1 MLEIL
6 NFADIISLILIIS
19 TPFLYLKNRK
29 LNKKPKVSK
38 LIDYPPTDNSYSIIN
53 GICFNDKKNRTGEV
67 NVRGFSIEIAKLIIN
82 NVIGV
87 KINDADNPYEKIILI
102 INSKTKG
109 LSINDKRIIKIL
121 RLFKKQ
127 ELNLKHIDESL
138 NDKKTLKLIKN
149 ELTEWRFGVESAN
162 EIKSYEYYKL
172 INYFELIII
181 IIYLILALPLQVI
194 QISHGI
200 TSDIALIILSL
211 ICILTTAKNKHV
223 MGHYTDKGYEFITK
237 WFMFEEYLKRNDRI
251 SLDSNEVLLYAS
263 CFEIE
268 DMILKK
274 IDKKG
279 NSLELFIRHD
289 GVKLLGDIL
298 YKHIPNIPSSEK
310 SKKYEDSGEIIDY
323 GQYQG
328 YNTAPFGGGSSG
340 ESGGGSSGGGGGG
353 AF

>member
-6 NFADIISLILIIS
+6 NFADIISIILIIS

-29 LNKKPKVSK
+29 LNKKPKISK
-38 LIDYPPTDNSYSIIN
+38 LIDYPPTDNSYSVVN
-53 GICFNDKKNRTGEV
+53 GICLNDKKNRTGEV
-67 NVRGFSIEIAKLIIN
+67 NVKGFSIEIAKLIIN
-82 NVIGV
+82 NFIGV
-87 KINDADNPYEKIILI
+87 KINDADNPYEKITLI
-102 INSKTKG
+102 INKKTKG

-121 RLFKKQ
+121 RLFNKQ
-127 ELNLKHIDESL
+127 ELNLKHIDETL

-172 INYFELIII
+172 INNFEMIIM
-181 IIYLILALPLQVI
+181 IIYLIIGLPLQVI
-194 QISHGI
+194 QISYGT

-211 ICILTTAKNKHV
+211 LCILTTAKNKHV

-237 WFMFEEYLKRNDRI
+237 WFMFEEYLKRSDKI
-251 SLDSNEVLLYAS
+251 SLNSNEVLLYAS

-268 DMILKK
+268 DMLLKK

-279 NSLELFIRHD
+279 NALELFICHD
-289 GVKLLGDIL
+289 GIKLLGDIL

-310 SKKYEDSGEIIDY
+310 SKDYGDSGEIIDY
-323 GQYQG
+323 GKYTG
-328 YNTAPFGGGSSG
+328 YDTDNFRRGDSD
-340 ESGGGSSGGGGGG
+340 G